1 VVLSVTQYSMSADQ
15 ASPKTVG
22 QKAWIATRFVLF
34 GFVGFWVMLGFT
46 VAFASR
52 VLGHDPHFISPFLS
66 LPLALAG
73 AVMVL
78 YGVGEWG
85 RWAYLWV
92 FLSMPIS
99 LCLLLLVPGAWD
111 SIGLPLIVAALAA
124 FFSNAGVQIY
134 YSGEAREETVKD
146 ERTS

>member
-1 VVLSVTQYSMSADQ
+1 MSADH
-15 ASPKTVG
+15 ALRKTVI
-22 QKAWIATRFVLF
+22 QKAWIAARFVLF
-34 GFVGFWVMLGFT
+34 GLLGFWVMLGFT

-52 VLGHDPHFISPFLS
+52 VSGHDPHLISPFLS
-66 LPLALAG
+66 LPLALVG
-73 AVMVL
+73 AVMML

-99 LCLLLLVPGAWD
+99 LWLLLLVPGAWD

-134 YSGEAREETVKD
+134 YSREAREETVED